1 MKIETDPQ
9 DVVTIAQRVSEI
21 LKPLILRSE
30 KGKGNDNQ
38 DQIFDLKGLA
48 EYLQVTPSWVYKQVS
63 LKTIPYFKVGKYLR
77 FRRKEIDKWVET
89 KTVRPVPALRLGN
102 KTGVTCADSVS

>member
-1 MKIETDPQ
+1 MLMRIETEPQ
-9 DVVTIAQRVSEI
+9 DIEAIAQRVSET
-21 LKPLILRSE
+21 LKPLILRSDR
-30 KGKGNDNQ
+30 GKGD
-38 DQIFDLKGLA
+38 DDSLQIFDVNGLA

-89 KTVRPVPALRLGN
+89 KTVRPVPALGLGN
-102 KTGVTCADSVS
+102 KRGVTC